1 MLQPNRFIAVIAA
14 SLGALMFLSA
24 CQTQATPI
32 PEITIRA
39 TEYAFEAPDQIEAG
53 LVSLRLENVGH
64 EDHHMQLVRLNDGVT
79 LEQLEAALQQG
90 PEAAL
95 PLVTVA
101 GGVGRATPNHHE
113 QVVLNLAEGQY
124 VMLCFFVGEDGVP
137 HLAKGMLRPIQVVA
151 RTAQTTAQEPQAE
164 VSVILKD
171 FIFEIPSN
179 IKAGR
184 HTWKVT
190 NQGPQPH
197 EMFLIKLADGQ
208 TMGDVMAFMAS
219 STNEDAAPP
228 FEEVGGTAA
237 LGVGQTGWVDLD
249 LPAGDYVAL
258 CFVPDAATGKAH
270 AEMGMMTPFS
280 VK

>member
-1 MLQPNRFIAVIAA
+1 MLQLNRFIAVIAA
-14 SLGALMFLSA
+14 SLGALMIVSA
-24 CQTQATPI
+24 CQIPVAAI
-32 PEITIRA
+32 PEVVIKA
-39 TEYAFEAPDQIEAG
+39 ADFSFDAPDQIEAG

-95 PLVTVA
+95 ALVTLA

-124 VMLCFFVGEDGVP
+124 VMLCFFAGKDGVP

-151 RTAQTTAQEPQAE
+151 RIAQTTTQEPQAE

-171 FIFEIPSN
+171 FTFEIPSN

-197 EMFLIKLADGQ
+197 EMFFIKLADGQ
-208 TMGDVMAFMAS
+208 TMADVMAFMAS
-219 STNEDAAPP
+219 PTNEDAAPP

-237 LGVGQTGWVDLD
+237 LGAGQTGWVDLD

-258 CFVPDAATGKAH
+258 CFVPDATTGKAH